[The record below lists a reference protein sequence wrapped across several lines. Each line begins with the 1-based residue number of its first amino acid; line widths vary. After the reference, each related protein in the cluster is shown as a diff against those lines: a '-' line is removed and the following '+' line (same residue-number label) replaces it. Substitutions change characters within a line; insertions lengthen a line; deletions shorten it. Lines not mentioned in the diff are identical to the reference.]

1 MPQNWTNNDE
11 DAGGTLVRQGFI
23 NLEEKLDTVRSSFSG
38 TAFPV
43 DDDRYV
49 GQVCWRTDAAAV
61 ETLTDEE
68 TGVGLYILT
77 TKAASSVDD
86 VWTFVI
92 GDAGLTQFGE
102 SLNAAV
108 DAAAARTLIGV
119 GSAGQLTAG
128 TAGGEVQTNSQNQTT
143 FLQRTNDLD
152 DVSSASTA
160 RDNLGLGGLSTL
172 DSVGTA
178 QIGAAAVTKAKLE
191 QIERSYTPTN
201 QAGTYSASAMDY
213 VNCTL
218 GTSDSWTL
226 TLPASPAAGQKVL
239 VRIAAIGSGSILTI
253 DGGTNDIGVS
263 GTSEIHLYSQDDIV
277 ELQYDGSLWLYLN
290 RSLSKHI
297 CQISLSN
304 ISSFASA
311 AWTEVGFDTADV
323 DTASM
328 SNLTNNAIEIRKTGK
343 YRVSANVLFGQV
355 GPSWHAVRVMKNGS
369 RLTPQ
374 VTSLHYADGYPSGEH
389 DETLTGAEI
398 TRVYSLTSGDELT
411 VDAYVT
417 SLDTS
422 AENQVHL
429 SVEEI

>member
-77 TKAASSVDD
+77 TKAESSVDD

-108 DAAAARTLIGV
+108 DAAAVRTLIGV

-128 TAGGEVQTNSQNQTT
+128 TDVGEVQTNSQNQTT
-143 FLQRTNDLD
+143 FLQRTNDLN
-152 DVSSASTA
+152 DVSSAPTA
-160 RDNLGLGGLSTL
+160 RTNLGLGGLSTL

-239 VRIAAIGSGSILTI
+239 ARIAAIGSGSILTI

-297 CQISLSN
+297 CQISAA
-304 ISSFASA
+304 SFTTPSGNS
-311 AWTEVGFDTADV
+311 WGEVDLDTVDA
-323 DTASM
+323 DTASL
-328 SNLTNNAIEIRKTGK
+328 SNLTNNAIDIRKTGVYK
-343 YRVSANVLFGQV
+343 VSVSAQMGQ
-355 GPSWHAVRVMKNGS
+355 GSSAWHFVRVMKNGT

-374 VTSLHYADGYPSGEH
+374 VRIDHISDLYPPGEL
-389 DETLTGAEI
+389 DATLAVGQLSH
-398 TRVYSLTSGDELT
+398 VYSLSGGDELT
-411 VDAYVT
+411 VDLWGT
-417 SLDTS
+417 LDTS
-422 AENQVHL
+422 AENQISL
-429 SVEEI
+429 TVEEI